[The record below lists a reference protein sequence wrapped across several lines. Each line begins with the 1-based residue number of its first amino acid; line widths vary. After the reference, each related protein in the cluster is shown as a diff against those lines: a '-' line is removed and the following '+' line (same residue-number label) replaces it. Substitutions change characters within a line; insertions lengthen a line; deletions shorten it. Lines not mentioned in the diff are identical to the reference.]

1 MNKGTAIV
9 GFLLSFLAGA
19 GLMYG
24 VDHRAGGPGITAE
37 GGGFGA
43 EDQDAPIPIGANDA
57 VWGNRNAP
65 VTIVEFSDF
74 QCPFCSR
81 VTGTIDQV
89 KQNYGKDK
97 VRIVWKHEPLP
108 FHKDARPAA
117 IAAQAVLAAKGS
129 EAFWKFHDLAF
140 KNQQALN
147 EDNFAKWAQEAG
159 VDAGTFQ
166 KFKADPAVAKKVD
179 EDNDVAKKVGANG
192 TPHFYIN
199 GVELSGAQ
207 PYPKFQEVIDQ
218 QLEKAKQK
226 IASGVKPEKVYA
238 TLAKENHQAKPAA
251 AEKKDPP
258 KRDEDTNTVWKVPVG
273 KAPILGNEKAPVT
286 VVVFSDY
293 QCPFCKR
300 AEDTIKKVRETY
312 GDKVRLVWKDQP
324 LPFHPRAKP
333 AATLALEARAEKGD
347 KGFWEAHDKLFA
359 SAPKLDDADLETIA
373 KDLGLDAAKV
383 KDAIA
388 KDKYKAQIEAD
399 QGLADD
405 LNASGT
411 PHFFINGRR
420 LVGAQPFEKFQAVID
435 EEVKKVDG
443 LRAKGVAADKV
454 YDEIMKEGK
463 EPPPPEKKQIAAA
476 GKDQPFRGGDKAKV
490 VIQEFSDF
498 ECPFCS
504 RVEPTVN
511 EVMKTYGDK
520 VKLVWRHK
528 PLPMHKNAP
537 LASEA
542 AVEIYKQKGND
553 AFWKYHDKLFEN
565 QKTPDG
571 LLRPA
576 LEKYAEEL
584 GADMGKF
591 KKALDDHAHKA
602 LVDADSKVADDAG
615 ISGTPAFVING
626 YFISGAQ
633 PFAKFKKAIDRALAE
648 AKLVDSKGGDAARG
662 GPLRRGGQGG
672 GHGQRGGGGRRRRGG
687 RGALVAQRVAHQREE
702 RFGLGVVLRRV
713 VGRDAGLHEHH
724 RGRGAGRGRQ
734 LHGDDVVDAPVV
746 AREARPRRRQRADLG
761 GRGGGDAGRGGGA
774 RAGHEL
780 QIFQARDA
788 RRALEPA
795 DAHAPEPVGAVV
807 FVGAAGDAARPAG
820 GGVEAQRV
828 TLEGARLGLRRRR
841 PRAGHRKE
849 HEKRGEQPRQG
860 AHAEGGQGA

>member
-24 VDHRAGGPGITAE
+24 VDHRAGSAGITAE
-37 GGGFGA
+37 SGGGFGA
-43 EDQDAPIPIGANDA
+43 EDQDAPVPIGAGDA
-57 VWGNRNAP
+57 VWGSRTAP

-81 VTGTIDQV
+81 VGPTLEQV

-108 FHKDARPAA
+108 FHKDAKPAA

-140 KNQQALN
+140 KNQQGLN
-147 EDNFAKWAQEAG
+147 EDNYAKWAQEAG
-159 VDAGTFQ
+159 VDGATFA

-179 EDNDVAKKVGANG
+179 EDTELSKKVGANG

-207 PYPKFQEVIDQ
+207 PYEKFKEQIDQ
-218 QLEKAKQK
+218 QLDKAKAK
-226 IASGVKPEKVYA
+226 LAAGVKPEKLYA
-238 TLAKENHQAKPAA
+238 ALAKENQQAPKPAA
-251 AEKKDPP
+251 AEKKDAP
-258 KRDEDTNTVWKVPVG
+258 KREEDSSTVWKVPVG
-273 KAPILGNEKAPVT
+273 KAPVLGNEKAPVT
-286 VVVFSDY
+286 VVIFSDY

-300 AEDTIKKVRETY
+300 AEETVKKVTETY
-312 GDKVRLVWKDQP
+312 GDKVRVVWKDQP

-333 AATLALEARAEKGD
+333 AANLALEARAQKGD
-347 KGFWEAHDKLFA
+347 KGFWDVHDKLFA
-359 SAPKLDDADLETIA
+359 SAPKLEDADLENIA
-373 KDLGLDAAKV
+373 KDAGLDVAKA
-383 KDAIA
+383 KDAMA
-388 KDKYKAQIEAD
+388 KDKYKATIEAD
-399 QGLADD
+399 QGLAED

-420 LVGAQPFEKFQAVID
+420 LVGAQPFEKFQPIID
-435 EEVKKVDG
+435 EEVKKAEG

-463 EPPPPEKKQIAAA
+463 EPPPPEKKQVAAA
-476 GKDQPFRGGDKAKV
+476 GKDLPFKGGEKAKV

-504 RVEPTVN
+504 RVEPTVKQVQ
-511 EVMKTYGDK
+511 EAYGDK
-520 VKLVWRHK
+520 VKFVWRHK

-542 AVEIYKQKGND
+542 AVEVFKQKGND
-553 AFWKYHDKLFEN
+553 GFWKYHAKLFEN

-584 GADMGKF
+584 GLDMGKF
-591 KKALDDHAHKA
+591 KKALDEHTHKA
-602 LVDADSKVADDAG
+602 AVDADSKVADDAG

-633 PFAKFKKAIDRALAE
+633 PFGKFKKAIDRALAE
-648 AKLVDSKGGDAARG
+648 AK
-662 GPLRRGGQGG
+662 
-672 GHGQRGGGGRRRRGG
+672 
-687 RGALVAQRVAHQREE
+687 
-702 RFGLGVVLRRV
+702 
-713 VGRDAGLHEHH
+713 
-724 RGRGAGRGRQ
+724 
-734 LHGDDVVDAPVV
+734 
-746 AREARPRRRQRADLG
+746 
-761 GRGGGDAGRGGGA
+761 
-774 RAGHEL
+774 
-780 QIFQARDA
+780 
-788 RRALEPA
+788 
-795 DAHAPEPVGAVV
+795 
-807 FVGAAGDAARPAG
+807 
-820 GGVEAQRV
+820 
-828 TLEGARLGLRRRR
+828 
-841 PRAGHRKE
+841 
-849 HEKRGEQPRQG
+849 
-860 AHAEGGQGA
+860 